1 MKKKIVKGLI
11 KGGLLIAIIALMVG
25 QPAKAQSLAYGL
37 RANIPFDFKVG
48 DKIFSAGQY
57 SVNRVQQDDSVIKV
71 SSLEGKASTF
81 RSTIPVTIAN
91 ARNKAILVFHRYG
104 DQYYLAQ
111 VWPAGAS
118 TGRSLPVS
126 RSERD
131 LKNQQPD
138 SVGQAAQQETETVT
152 IAADLP

>member
-1 MKKKIVKGLI
+1 MKKIVKGLI
-11 KGGLLIAIIALMVG
+11 KGGLLIAMIALMVG

-48 DKIFSAGQY
+48 DKTFSAGQY
-57 SVNRVQQDDSVIKV
+57 TVNRALQDDSVIKV
-71 SSLEGKASTF
+71 SSLEGKANTF
-81 RSTIPVTIAN
+81 RATTAVSTRN
-91 ARNKAILVFHRYG
+91 ARDKGALVFHRYG

-131 LKNQQPD
+131 IKNQQSD
-138 SVGQAAQQETETVT
+138 SVGQATQREMETVT